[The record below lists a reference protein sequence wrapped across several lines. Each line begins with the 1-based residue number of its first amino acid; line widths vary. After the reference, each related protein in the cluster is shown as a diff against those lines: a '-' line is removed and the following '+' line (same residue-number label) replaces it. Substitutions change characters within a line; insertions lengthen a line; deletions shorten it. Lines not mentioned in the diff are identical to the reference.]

1 MKNIGI
7 KVVSAAT
14 GITLLAPAIAVA
26 STAPAD
32 AAAVDTDATQTW
44 THVDSSHPSDEKS
57 VANVQ
62 GDFGYSQAVLTP
74 NEKIAAVF
82 NRGAAALCNAATELT
97 IASPSDWTISVTG
110 DVANEYSATLAE
122 LESDEQTS
130 AVMGCSCASNGV
142 GGLAAI
148 NAKVAGVPL
157 ASIIEKAAPDEGVN
171 VVTLV
176 SEDGHVIKLPLAYVM
191 QRQAVVAS
199 QINDEALSE
208 SVGGTNQLWIDS
220 TAAKYFARNIVEIR
234 LETAADLP
242 SDPGSETPD
251 EGEYVNRPNVGI
263 TGAQA

>member
-32 AAAVDTDATQTW
+32 AAAGDANASQTW
-44 THVDSSHPSDEKS
+44 THVDASRPSDEQT

-62 GDFGYSQAVLTP
+62 GDFGYTQATITP

-82 NRGAAALCNAATELT
+82 NRGAAALCNATTELT

-110 DVANEYSATLAE
+110 DVANAYSATLAE

-130 AVMGCSCASNGV
+130 TVMGCSCASNGV
-142 GGLAAI
+142 GGLAVI
-148 NAKVAGVPL
+148 NAEVTGVPL
-157 ASIIEKAAPDEGVN
+157 ASVIEKAQPLEGVN
-171 VVTLV
+171 VVVLV
-176 SEDGHVIKLPLAYVM
+176 SEDGHQIKLPLAYVL

-234 LETAADLP
+234 LETMADLP
-242 SDPGSETPD
+242 SDPGSETPE

-263 TGAQA
+263 TGAEA

>member
-14 GITLLAPAIAVA
+14 GITLLAPALAVA

-32 AAAVDTDATQTW
+32 ATAADDNATQTW
-44 THVDSSHPSDEKS
+44 THVDATRAGDQKT

-97 IASPSDWTISVTG
+97 IASPSDWTITVTG
-110 DVANEYSATLAE
+110 EVANEYSATLEE
-122 LESDEQTS
+122 LENDEMTNT
-130 AVMGCSCASNGV
+130 VMGCSCASNGV

-157 ASIIEKAAPDEGVN
+157 ASIIEKAQPAESVN

-176 SEDGHVIKLPLAYVM
+176 SEDGHTIKLPLAYVM

-199 QINDEALSE
+199 QVNDEALSE

-234 LETAADLP
+234 LEAVADLP